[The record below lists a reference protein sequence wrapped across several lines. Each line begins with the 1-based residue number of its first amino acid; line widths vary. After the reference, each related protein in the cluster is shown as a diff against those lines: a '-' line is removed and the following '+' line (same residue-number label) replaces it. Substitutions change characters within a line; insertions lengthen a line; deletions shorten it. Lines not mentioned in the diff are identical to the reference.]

1 MKKFYYAFFKILVL
15 NIFYSPLAAANDTFS
30 CSFST
35 DTKEIDLVI
44 FKKIDKNFFIEI
56 KQNKDLSLL
65 EKIDQEIKKQYEEIK
80 KQLNNDSGN
89 QDQRYVL
96 QKETDTFIHIARYR
110 NNNFQTVFISKENQK
125 SSMLSYENKVFISR
139 EGKCIFL

>member
-1 MKKFYYAFFKILVL
+1 MKEFYYVFFKILVL

-65 EKIDQEIKKQYEEIK
+65 EKIDQEIKKQ
-80 KQLNNDSGN
+80 LNNDSGN
-89 QDQRYVL
+89 KDQRYVL

-110 NNNFQTVFISKENQK
+110 NNNFQTIFISKENQK
-125 SSMLSYENKVFISR
+125 SSMLSYESKVFTSK